1 MELIN
6 RIDEH
11 LSMIQK
17 EIKFFYEIPERIPEF
32 KENSF
37 LTEWDFDELIWLF
50 RALRSMIENG

>member
-11 LSMIQK
+11 LFYMQD
-17 EIKFFYEIPERIPEF
+17 EIKFYCEIPERQPEF
-32 KENSF
+32 NIHSS